1 MILILIITQLLLLH
15 HHLLLLIATTS
26 ALAIGKVSAS
36 VPPAGYGGNHKNTY
50 TRLHIALLGFANAS
64 FAQSHGLEGK
74 EL

>member
-1 MILILIITQLLLLH
+1 LIIHPLH
-15 HHLLLLIATTS
+15 HHLLLIATTS
-26 ALAIGKVSAS
+26 ALATEKVSAS

-50 TRLHIALLGFANAS
+50 TQLHIALLGFANAS

>member
-1 MILILIITQLLLLH
+1 MILILIITQLLLLLL
-15 HHLLLLIATTS
+15 LLLLIATTS

-64 FAQSHGLEGK
+64 SAQSHGLEGK

>member
-1 MILILIITQLLLLH
+1 MILILIIQHLHH
-15 HHLLLLIATTS
+15 HHLLLIIATTS
-26 ALAIGKVSAS
+26 ALATGKVSAS

-50 TRLHIALLGFANAS
+50 TQLHIALLGFANAS